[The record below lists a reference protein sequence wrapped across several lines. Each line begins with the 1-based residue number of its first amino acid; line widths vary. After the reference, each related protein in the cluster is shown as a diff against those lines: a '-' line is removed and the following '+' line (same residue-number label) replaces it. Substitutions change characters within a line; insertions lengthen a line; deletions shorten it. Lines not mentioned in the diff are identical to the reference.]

1 MILDH
6 LFEEQ
11 DLILSH
17 KNWNLDSKYTET
29 SFHVTKMWLF
39 KQYVW
44 IMSNPKLKALAAMLF
59 SWGKNMNLFFK
70 FKKLTVWSI
79 NNAVWGQISTFVL
92 FWV

>member
-1 MILDH
+1 
-6 LFEEQ
+6 
-11 DLILSH
+11 
-17 KNWNLDSKYTET
+17 
-29 SFHVTKMWLF
+29 
-39 KQYVW
+39 
-44 IMSNPKLKALAAMLF
+44 MSNPKLKALAAMLF